1 MEKNGALRSEL
12 VQPLPIYSPTFIS
25 IQQPHFILLLPYS
38 TSQYSWRVPIS
49 SSASQI
55 SFPLIQ
61 SSTWQQDT
69 FLIETSSTAFL
80 PSSTWLFSHLSLIFR
95 KRAFLPLSFTA
106 MSPFHSFLLSQKT
119 LKELTALGVS
129 QFLFSH
135 SLEHTPFVLVVSLY
149 DKNSHCQ

>member
-69 FLIETSSTAFL
+69 FPHWNLFNCISSQQYMIVLTFISHIQKTCLSSTFFYSHVPISLL
-80 PSSTWLFSHLSLIFR
+80 PFISKNFERTDCTWGLPISVLPFSW
-95 KRAFLPLSFTA
+95 T
-106 MSPFHSFLLSQKT
+106 HSFRACG
-119 LKELTALGVS
+119 LTVW
-129 QFLFSH
+129 
-135 SLEHTPFVLVVSLY
+135 
-149 DKNSHCQ
+149 